1 VWGDSLT
8 HIFVASGGRFFIGCR
23 LLKRCTSHASGLLM
37 RRIRMISRKTF
48 GLAVMTA
55 ALGCMLVAIAAMA
68 VAREDDYSNPS
79 SEQQD
84 TQTIDRP
91 TTTNTN
97 RQTTTQNRQ
106 TTQPTET
113 KAIELQGKG
122 RQASKKF
129 NLQPGLCILEADNDG
144 DTNFIVRLLDVNG
157 KEVDTLVNQIGPFA
171 GQIGFAVDRAGDCLL
186 DVESNGQWT
195 AKLTQPKPEVGQSIP
210 TTLEGNGHKT
220 TPFIKLDKGLVIF
233 KLNHGGDGRFKVRL
247 MDRDG
252 RMVAPLL
259 NTLGNFDGSKPVSI
273 EKPGLYFLNISADGD
288 WTVEAE

>member
-1 VWGDSLT
+1 
-8 HIFVASGGRFFIGCR
+8 
-23 LLKRCTSHASGLLM
+23 
-37 RRIRMISRKTF
+37 MISRKTF

-68 VAREDDYSNPS
+68 MAREDDYSNPS
-79 SEQQD
+79 SEQQN
-84 TQTIDRP
+84 TQTIDR
-91 TTTNTN
+91 TTTPNTN
-97 RQTTTQNRQ
+97 LQTTTQNRQ
-106 TTQPTET
+106 TTAQSTET
-113 KAIELQGKG
+113 KSIELQGKG

-129 NLQPGLCILEADNDG
+129 NLQPGLCILEVDNDG

-157 KEVDTLVNQIGPFA
+157 KEIDTLVNQIGPFA
-171 GQIGFAVDRAGDCLL
+171 GQIGFAIDRSGQCLL

-195 AKLTQPKPEVGQSIP
+195 AKLTQPKPEVGQSTP

-220 TPFIKLDKGLVIF
+220 TPFVKLDKGLVVF
-233 KLNHGGDGRFKVRL
+233 KLNHSGEGRFKARL

-252 RMVAPLL
+252 RMVAPLV
-259 NTLGNFDGSKPVSI
+259 NTLGNFNGSKPVSI